1 MDNNNTSRQQGEGT
15 WHLSKGVPVAFI
27 FALVIQAG
35 VGVWTAAQMQSD
47 IRYNTKGMDVAS
59 ENIKAL
65 QAQSR
70 STDIKLGRIEENLSN
85 MARVLDKID
94 SRLDGQ

>member
-1 MDNNNTSRQQGEGT
+1 MDNNPTTQQNENT

-27 FALVIQAG
+27 FVLVIQAG
-35 VGVWTAAQMQSD
+35 AGIWTAAQMQSD
-47 IRYNTKGMDVAS
+47 IRYNTKGMDIAS
-59 ENIKAL
+59 ENIKSL

-70 STDIKLGRIEENLSN
+70 STDVKLGRIEENLSN